1 MTYDQPRGL
10 LLILI
15 LAAIIAAA
23 CGRAGPD
30 QPGGVAVGT
39 VVAFAGGRVPDGW
52 LVCDGRALTRAAWP
66 ELFAVLDTSH
76 GAGVSPVGE
85 KVGDF
90 NLPDYR
96 GRFLRGLDLS
106 ADGEPSGTDPEAS
119 RRSPARAGGGNRG
132 NRVGSYQADATAL
145 PRDPSR
151 PFRAAPASFPA
162 SHGAVRAPF
171 PGTFPM
177 VSQEYVVLTAPSAVT
192 HEHRITGGDVETRPK
207 NVAVQW
213 IIRARP

>member
-1 MTYDQPRGL
+1 MYDLPKGH
-10 LLILI
+10 LLILVSA
-15 LAAIIAAA
+15 LAVAA
-23 CGRAGPD
+23 CGRITPD
-30 QPGGVAVGT
+30 QPGVVAVGT
-39 VVAFAGGRVPDGW
+39 VVAFAGGRVPEGW

-85 KVGDF
+85 KAGDF

-106 ADGEPSGTDPEAS
+106 EGGEPSGTDPEAS
-119 RRSPARAGGGNRG
+119 RRSPARAGRGNRG
-132 NRVGSYQADATAL
+132 NHVGSYQADATAL

-151 PFRAAPASFPA
+151 AFRVSPAVLPVARGSA
-162 SHGAVRAPF
+162 HRRS
-171 PGTFPM
+171 PGTAAIDP
-177 VSQEYVVLTAPSAVT
+177 QESPVLPRASPATR
-192 HEHRITGGDVETRPK
+192 EQRIIGGDVETRPK